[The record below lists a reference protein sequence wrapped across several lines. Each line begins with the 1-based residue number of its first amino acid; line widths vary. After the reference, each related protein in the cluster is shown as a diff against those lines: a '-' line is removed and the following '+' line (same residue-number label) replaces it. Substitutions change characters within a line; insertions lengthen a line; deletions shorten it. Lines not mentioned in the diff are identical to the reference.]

1 MVWFCWVWMDTCI
14 CQNTVWRACSH
25 AVRNVSH
32 VSFHIHGLSQYQYI
46 ICGLSE
52 GNRIIMIILWYPL
65 ASNVQFYVIVHGVY
79 TTDAQCCFLSYLC
92 TYVEPSFWSLNGIL
106 NVLRTN
112 VINCSVLNMLSIF
125 YSFVPLVDLQTN
137 KYLCND

>member
-1 MVWFCWVWMDTCI
+1 MFLFCWVWMDTCI

-25 AVRNVSH
+25 AAG
-32 VSFHIHGLSQYQYI
+32 FLHIHGLSQYQYI

-52 GNRIIMIILWYPL
+52 GNRIIRIILWYPL
-65 ASNVQFYVIVHGVY
+65 ASSVQFYVIVHGVY

-106 NVLRTN
+106 NVLCTD
-112 VINCSVLNMLSIF
+112 VINCSVLHMLSIF
-125 YSFVPLVDLQTN
+125 YSFVPVVDLQTN
-137 KYLCND
+137 IYVMISVCMAV